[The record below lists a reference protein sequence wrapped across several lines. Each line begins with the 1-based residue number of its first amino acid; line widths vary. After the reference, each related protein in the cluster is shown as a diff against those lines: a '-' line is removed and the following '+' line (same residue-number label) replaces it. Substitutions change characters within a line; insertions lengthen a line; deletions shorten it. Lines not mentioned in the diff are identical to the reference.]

1 MPIAARAPAERVRD
15 DFQQLLAEPAPCDAC
30 SRAAVCAAEQRACT
44 SFALYLAGYRESR
57 WRAAPRADATHARY
71 LALDGQPTAPARRNH
86 TTKREHDELPLE
98 WLAELVK

>member
-1 MPIAARAPAERVRD
+1 MRD

-57 WRAAPRADATHARY
+57 WRAAPRTDATHERF
-71 LALDGQPTAPARRNH
+71 LALDGQPSAPARRNR
-86 TTKREHDELPLE
+86 TSRKPHDDALPVE
-98 WLAELVK
+98 WLGDLHLQK